1 MIAVAIVLLLVVG
14 WVIAAHSSP
23 NVADDISRQVQSGAA
38 QVDMARVTKFAW
50 DEMFVFGPYYP
61 KDAICRTLNLSASH
75 CSEAGVKDV
84 DEGEFLLV
92 FMQGVAV
99 SQTVRVP
106 RNAANFD
113 ESNRCLAKPIRRSA
127 AVFTLKRKPA
137 VYLVCR

>member
-14 WVIAAHSSP
+14 WVVAARAYPSI
-23 NVADDISRQVQSGAA
+23 ADDISKHVQSGAT
-38 QVDMARVTKFAW
+38 QVDMARVAKFAW

-61 KDAICRTLNLSASH
+61 RDAICRTLNLNASH

-106 RNAANFD
+106 RNVANFD
-113 ESNRCLAKPIRRSA
+113 ESNRCLARPIRRSA
-127 AVFTLKRKPA
+127 AVFTVKRRPT